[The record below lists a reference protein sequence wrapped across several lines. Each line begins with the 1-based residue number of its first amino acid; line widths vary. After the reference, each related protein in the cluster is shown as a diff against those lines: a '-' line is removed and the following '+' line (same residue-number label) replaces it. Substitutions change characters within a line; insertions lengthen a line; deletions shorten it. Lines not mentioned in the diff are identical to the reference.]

1 MNRVIIFELIVL
13 TFNQV
18 IMIKHLN
25 ISLSQWF
32 EFEFEFEF
40 DRITLFIN
48 DNIILDR

>member
-13 TFNQV
+13 TFNQI

-25 ISLSQWF
+25 ISLSQSL
-32 EFEFEFEF
+32 EFQF

-48 DNIILDR
+48 DYMILDR